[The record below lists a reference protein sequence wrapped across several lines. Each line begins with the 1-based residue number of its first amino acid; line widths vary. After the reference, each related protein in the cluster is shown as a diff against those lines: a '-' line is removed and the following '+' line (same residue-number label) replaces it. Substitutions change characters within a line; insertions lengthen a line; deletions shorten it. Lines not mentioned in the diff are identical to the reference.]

1 MLTCRRVSR
10 LCLAARPLSG
20 RQPPPYLRCAG
31 RCFDSLLP
39 CTTTKSE
46 FAKSTSHPHQFLFLP
61 PASRFGHSCVRILAP
76 MLESSLLSGSV
87 CEARSLIDSPARIGG
102 ETARWM
108 DEEKWHGLG
117 KKRCGGFRERSGLTE
132 EKRRIWG
139 EGRGDG
145 EEKRRMALRL
155 LLSVSLHFSWF
166 AFFVFF
172 LIYGTP
178 RGETRQDYFQRGN
191 KSNDTIHPIF

>member
-1 MLTCRRVSR
+1 
-10 LCLAARPLSG
+10 
-20 RQPPPYLRCAG
+20 
-31 RCFDSLLP
+31 
-39 CTTTKSE
+39 
-46 FAKSTSHPHQFLFLP
+46 
-61 PASRFGHSCVRILAP
+61 

-139 EGRGDG
+139 EGARGWRGEAADG
-145 EEKRRMALRL
+145 PKAPAFCFTSLFLVCFLRL
-155 LLSVSLHFSWF
+155 FPNLWDSARRNSAGLLSK
-166 AFFVFF
+166 
-172 LIYGTP
+172 
-178 RGETRQDYFQRGN
+178 GE
-191 KSNDTIHPIF
+191 